1 LLWIG
6 ALRLIAA
13 SAEALDIKEK
23 GGDEAAEMGR
33 NKRRRTSSE
42 EGGGTKIA
50 RDNKEKI
57 LQYKLLPLPDGLRAS
72 VENSHY
78 ISTARWSMLL
88 EATASNSLLALASG
102 SPIRSSSSASD
113 VCMHDQ
119 VRLLW
124 ALIKQQH
131 HIFTA
136 ANPQSRDHCHCLM
149 GFGFQLLELG
159 LPHLKMTLTSAAC
172 Q

>member
-1 LLWIG
+1 
-6 ALRLIAA
+6 
-13 SAEALDIKEK
+13 
-23 GGDEAAEMGR
+23 MGR

-72 VENSHY
+72 VENSRY

-119 VRLLW
+119 VCLL
-124 ALIKQQH
+124 
-131 HIFTA
+131 
-136 ANPQSRDHCHCLM
+136 
-149 GFGFQLLELG
+149 
-159 LPHLKMTLTSAAC
+159 
-172 Q
+172 